1 MHCVQFE
8 MRLNELLDERSSPD
22 ADFDLAEHARDCSDC
37 ADLLAG
43 HELLLDGVQT
53 LESPGAAADFT
64 VRVAANYAVRVAAEL
79 ADTRRP
85 RWRSWMWSVPAVAA
99 AALVAVGLW
108 RMLNAPSYE
117 DGSTAR
123 SVTTNSHLV
132 APGVAPDV
140 NDPYGQYVNQA
151 KAMTEELRGRRIEW
165 VEQMADGLK
174 PVADSM
180 SAALHALRRT
190 LPGGDAPVRSS
201 AEPPP
206 LSRIVAIG

>member
-22 ADFDLAEHARDCSDC
+22 ADLDLLEHARDCSDC

-43 HELLLDGVQT
+43 HELLLNGVQT
-53 LESPGAAADFT
+53 LESPGAGADF
-64 VRVAANYAVRVAAEL
+64 AVRVAAEL
-79 ADTRRP
+79 ADSRRP
-85 RWRSWMWSVPAVAA
+85 LWRRWMWSVPAVAA

-117 DGSTAR
+117 GRSTDR
-123 SVTTNSHLV
+123 LVTTIPSADV
-132 APGVAPDV
+132 PGVQRNV
-140 NDPYGQYVNQA
+140 NDRYFQYYGSQA
-151 KAMTEELRGRRIEW
+151 AAMTEEFRGRRIEW

-201 AEPPP
+201 AEPLP
-206 LSRIVAIG
+206 LSRIAAIA